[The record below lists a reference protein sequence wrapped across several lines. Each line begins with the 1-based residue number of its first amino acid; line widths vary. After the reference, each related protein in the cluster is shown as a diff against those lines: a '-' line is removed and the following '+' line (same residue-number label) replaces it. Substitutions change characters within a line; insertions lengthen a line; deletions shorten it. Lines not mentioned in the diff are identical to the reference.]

1 MSNHSFDRVTQTRVA
16 DNAASWVGAPLV
28 ISWTELTAT
37 LVTLGAPVLWGGA
50 LLLSAAHMHSLAQA
64 SDVLAPRLYE
74 VVSETGM
81 PHLEENLRYTI
92 TREERCLSEAD
103 LASAFPVLSHA
114 ALKGCTL
121 GDETRQDDTVSY
133 ALACEGGHGTTGH
146 ATWRIG
152 EHQISGLLS
161 VRLGGKNLTF
171 YQRITGKPL
180 GACD

>member
-1 MSNHSFDRVTQTRVA
+1 VV
-16 DNAASWVGAPLV
+16 
-28 ISWTELTAT
+28 SWTELTAT
-37 LVTLGAPVLWGGA
+37 LVTLGALVLRGGA
-50 LLLSAAHMHSLAQA
+50 LLLSAAHMHSFAQA
-64 SDVLAPRLYE
+64 SDLLAPRLYE

-92 TREERCLSEAD
+92 TREQRCLSQAD

-152 EHQISGLLS
+152 GHQISGLLS